1 MTFEELKK
9 KLEKYNQ
16 EHLLCFY
23 DTIPEEKRAAL
34 LQQIEETDFS
44 VVTRIGKKEAA
55 KKESSISP
63 IAAMT
68 LEEINAD
75 KEGFTETGME
85 AIRSG
90 KVGAVLLAGGMG
102 TRLGS
107 DNPKG
112 MYDIGITKPVYIFER
127 IIKNL
132 FDVVDK
138 ARTWIHLFVMT
149 SDKNHEITQAFFEEH
164 QYFGYDKNHIHFF
177 KQDMAPA
184 SDYNGKVFLEEKG
197 KLATSPNGNGG
208 WFSSLI
214 NAGLL
219 DLMKQEGIQWLN
231 VFAVDNVL
239 QRIADPC
246 FIGAVIERNCEAG
259 AKVVR
264 KNHPDEKVGVMCL
277 EDGHPSIIEYY
288 ELTDS
293 LRDTVTENGEPAYN
307 FGVIL
312 NYLFRI
318 DSLEEVVNKEL
329 PLHIVEK
336 KIPYINDHGELQKPE
351 EPNGYKFET
360 LILDLIKLLNSC
372 LPFEVERSKEFAPIK
387 NKTGID
393 SVESARELLIQN
405 GVEL

>member
-112 MYDIGITKPVYIFER
+112 MYDIGITKPVYIFGR
-127 IIKNL
+127 II
-132 FDVVDK
+132 
-138 ARTWIHLFVMT
+138 RP
-149 SDKNHEITQAFFEEH
+149 EH
-164 QYFGYDKNHIHFF
+164 GF
-177 KQDMAPA
+177 
-184 SDYNGKVFLEEKG
+184 
-197 KLATSPNGNGG
+197 TC
-208 WFSSLI
+208 
-214 NAGLL
+214 LL
-219 DLMKQEGIQWLN
+219 
-231 VFAVDNVL
+231 
-239 QRIADPC
+239 
-246 FIGAVIERNCEAG
+246 
-259 AKVVR
+259 
-264 KNHPDEKVGVMCL
+264 
-277 EDGHPSIIEYY
+277 
-288 ELTDS
+288 
-293 LRDTVTENGEPAYN
+293 
-307 FGVIL
+307 
-312 NYLFRI
+312 
-318 DSLEEVVNKEL
+318 
-329 PLHIVEK
+329 
-336 KIPYINDHGELQKPE
+336 
-351 EPNGYKFET
+351 
-360 LILDLIKLLNSC
+360 
-372 LPFEVERSKEFAPIK
+372 
-387 NKTGID
+387 
-393 SVESARELLIQN
+393 
-405 GVEL
+405 